1 MRGNHSQE
9 MVSKSKK
16 HTGIQSSSQNR
27 NHKLSAYSFVNKK
40 LARENNINE
49 RLFYTPSCT
58 SELFYRYHARPP
70 ESHTEDY
77 LILTHYLIVTATDL
91 IPEYIRNRP
100 CGFCYSIYY
109 EQMLPK
115 LLSCSASCNNNSNNF
130 NNPTWEIYFILSCQ
144 EKALC
149 PQKLASNFLLNS
161 ENQVPDPISL
171 PKHCSSQPG
180 HSEAATMGPVAPQ
193 FLPSLTSIS
202 ISLPFRFFYL
212 IIILLQLCILK
223 TSPNA
228 FHNKKG
234 QT

>member
-1 MRGNHSQE
+1 MRGYHSQE
-9 MVSKSKK
+9 MVSKSRK

-27 NHKLSAYSFVNKK
+27 TINSLLIHLLTKNLPEKITLMKGYS
-40 LARENNINE
+40 I
-49 RLFYTPSCT
+49 PCCT

-109 EQMLPK
+109 EQMLAK

-130 NNPTWEIYFILSCQ
+130 NNPTWEIYFILSSQ
-144 EKALC
+144 EKTLC
-149 PQKLASNFLLNS
+149 PQKLVSNFLLNS

-228 FHNKKG
+228 LHNKKG
-234 QT
+234 QK